1 MLHTLIAGLLL
12 ALLPQSPA
20 ARLDVG
26 VSVSGLATA
35 APVAQSFALPSGP
48 TTIYI
53 YSATTICS
61 ARTVSTTKP
70 TTAGNGWRLEISPAK
85 FDRPLIGVALNVTW
99 QRLWESRTELTN
111 GPKQTQLL
119 LMQQD
124 SFVPLDTIDVDG
136 VRFAREARTRL
147 EQWQPGQPLPPE
159 IQQDMFVQNMQ
170 GMVAART
177 GDKMRMIRENG
188 YADTHPAVIA
198 INDEIAALQRPL
210 TNRVKTLIA
219 DRLQKMAS
227 APPAP
232 VDGSTAQGMT
242 LTLGVSAPRTVT
254 DR

>member
-1 MLHTLIAGLLL
+1 MSTRTARRAAATSGPGEFTIVAVCCFALAVYGIAGG
-12 ALLPQSPA
+12 A
-20 ARLDVG
+20 AAGEAATTAVG
-26 VSVSGLATA
+26 VFAFACFVVGVWW
-35 APVAQSFALPSGP
+35 PVAALAFVRVAAVAP
-48 TTIYI
+48 TDA
-53 YSATTICS
+53 S
-61 ARTVSTTKP
+61 V
-70 TTAGNGWRLEISPAK
+70 GE
-85 FDRPLIGVALNVTW
+85 GVALNVTW

-111 GPKQTQLL
+111 RPKQTQLL

-124 SFVPLDTIDVDG
+124 SFMPLDTIDVDG

-219 DRLQKMAS
+219 DRLQKMA
-227 APPAP
+227 
-232 VDGSTAQGMT
+232 
-242 LTLGVSAPRTVT
+242 
-254 DR
+254 